1 MITAETATPW
11 GGVATTTTTS
21 ARNAKVHVDRNGNV
35 KVTDDDAAAKEKRKK
50 WALSRKLIVRTNTFP
65 IAFIFSPIYI
75 MIEFLTNIMN
85 I

>member
-1 MITAETATPW
+1 M
-11 GGVATTTTTS
+11 
-21 ARNAKVHVDRNGNV
+21 HVDRNGNV